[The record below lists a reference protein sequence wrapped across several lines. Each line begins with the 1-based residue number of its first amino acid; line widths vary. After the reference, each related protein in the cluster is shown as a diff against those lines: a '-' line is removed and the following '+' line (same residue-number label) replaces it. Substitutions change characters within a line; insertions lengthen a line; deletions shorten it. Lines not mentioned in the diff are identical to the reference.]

1 MKNLLLIV
9 TLIGLFTCFA
19 CSKQETTII
28 IDNNPPIKGDYTF
41 AEGLFAVSIGS
52 GREIQTGAA
61 VITFSYEGDSYRIEI
76 PTDDVVTQ
84 ITLTKGML
92 SSGNNDVDYTTKD
105 SGYTTRWSRIKKLDI

>member
-1 MKNLLLIV
+1 M
-9 TLIGLFTCFA
+9 GLFACFA
-19 CSKQETTII
+19 CSEQETKVV
-28 IDNNPPIKGDYTF
+28 IDDSSVNGDYAF
-41 AEGLFAVSIGS
+41 VEGLFAVSIGS

-105 SGYTTRWSRIKKLDI
+105 SGSTTRWSRIKKLDI